1 MTPAK
6 RDPSKRDP
14 AKRDPVRPALAGL
27 ILATALL
34 LGGCAVNP
42 ATGEDMFSLMSP
54 AEEARIGTA
63 EHPKLLK
70 QFGGAYRDAELGRY
84 VSSIGHKLVRTSELP
99 NQRFTF
105 TVIDSPMLNA
115 FALPGGY
122 IYVTRGLLALANSE
136 AELASV
142 LAHEIGH
149 VTARHAAQRYS
160 QSLAAG
166 IGLTVLGVLSGSRE
180 LAQIASQGAA
190 IYLKSYSR
198 AHELEADTLGI
209 RYLKRAGYE
218 PRAMVDFLRSMR
230 AGAALDARLKG
241 RDPAKQDAFNIM
253 ATHPR
258 TAERVN
264 QAMRATAGISVEN
277 PTHNRET
284 YLGGIDGMVHGSSPE
299 QGFVRGQVFAHP
311 VMGFRFQVPPGY
323 RLVNEPGEV
332 VAKGPRGALI
342 IFDGVGKG
350 RRLPPVRYLTSLR
363 ARGLGL
369 SQIEAITINRLA
381 AATGR
386 RRVNTSGGVR
396 ELRIVVIRFDARR
409 MVRFMFLTPPR
420 LNRRLESGLQRTTY
434 SFRRLSAAEAARLR
448 PYRIRILRVGP
459 GDTAAGLAAR
469 MPYARY
475 GRERF
480 NVLNALG
487 PGIRLRPGQ
496 LVKTIT
502 E

>member
-1 MTPAK
+1 MTTSKPDLAK
-6 RDPSKRDP
+6 RDT
-14 AKRDPVRPALAGL
+14 VRPPLAGL
-27 ILATALL
+27 VIAATLL

-42 ATGEDMFSLMSP
+42 ATGEEMFSLMSP
-54 AEEARIGTA
+54 AEEARIGST

-70 QFGGAYRDAELGRY
+70 QFGGAYRDGELVRY
-84 VSSIGHKLVRTSELP
+84 VSSIGQKLVRISELP

-105 TVIDSPMLNA
+105 TVVDSPMLNA

-122 IYVTRGLLALANSE
+122 IYVTRGLLALANTE

-180 LAQIASQGAA
+180 LARIAGQGAA

-198 AHELEADTLGI
+198 AHELEADTLAI

-218 PRAMVDFLRSMR
+218 PRAMVDFLHSMR
-230 AGAALDARLKG
+230 AHAALDARLKG

-258 TAERVN
+258 TVERVN
-264 QAMRATAGISVEN
+264 QAIRATAGSSVKN
-277 PTHNRET
+277 PTHNRGV
-284 YLGGIDGMVHGSSPE
+284 YLGRIDGMVHGSGPE
-299 QGFVRGQVFAHP
+299 QGYVRGQVFSHP
-311 VMGFRFQVPPGY
+311 VMGIRFQVPPGY
-323 RLVNEPGEV
+323 RLINGPREV

-342 IFDGVGKG
+342 IFDGVNKG
-350 RRLPPVRYLTSLR
+350 RHLPPVRYLRSLR

-386 RRVNTSGGVR
+386 RRINTSGGVR

-409 MVRFMFLTPPR
+409 MVRFLFLTPPH
-420 LNRRLESGLQRTTY
+420 LNRRLETDLQRTTY
-434 SFRRLSAAEAARLR
+434 SFRRLSAAEAAKLR
-448 PYRIRILRVGP
+448 PYRIHILRVRP

-469 MPYARY
+469 MPYARF
-475 GRERF
+475 GREQF
-480 NVLNALG
+480 DVLNALG
-487 PGIRLRPGQ
+487 PGTRLRTGEF
-496 LVKTIT
+496 VKVIT